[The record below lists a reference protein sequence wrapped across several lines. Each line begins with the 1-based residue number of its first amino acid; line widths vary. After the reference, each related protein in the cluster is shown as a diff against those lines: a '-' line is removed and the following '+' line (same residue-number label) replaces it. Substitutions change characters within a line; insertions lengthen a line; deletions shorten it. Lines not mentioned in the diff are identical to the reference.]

1 MKFRYSIYL
10 DDALNERLDA
20 LAEKPGVTRSSIVR
34 DAVCAYLN
42 RQGANE
48 LDFMFRERLERMSG
62 QLARIE
68 HLQIMTVES
77 LALFVR
83 YQLGLNPQ
91 LDALDQRAVQALGK
105 DRFQAFVA
113 QVRTRIASGR
123 SASADMIDRAHLL
136 AADGDHSVREA
147 AE

>member
-1 MKFRYSIYL
+1 MKSRYSLYL
-10 DDALNERLDA
+10 DDELNERLDA
-20 LAEKPGVTRSSIVR
+20 LAEKPGATRSSVVR
-34 DAVCAYLN
+34 DAVSAYLN

-48 LDFMFRERLERMSG
+48 LDFMFRERLERMSS

-68 HLQIMTVES
+68 HLQTIAVES

-83 YQLGLNPQ
+83 HQLGLSPQ
-91 LDALDQRAVQALGK
+91 LAVTDQCVVQALGK

-113 QVRTRIASGR
+113 QVRTRIADGR

-136 AADGDHSVREA
+136 ASDNDNPVREA